1 MGTYNIGSCGCCGSA
16 PCDPVSFRFLSFVMD
31 FTYEYDDPP
40 WNTTWKTTCSL
51 VSASVEITHS
61 DGRTEIIDGVTGGIM
76 YYTTEFYSNQRR
88 FYSQG
93 YISMCGKTAQWRV
106 EFPNQG
112 NVDSYTGTLEDA
124 TSVTY
129 SEFR

>member
-31 FTYEYDDPP
+31 FAYEYDDPP
-40 WNTTWKTTCSL
+40 WNTVWKTT
-51 VSASVEITHS
+51 
-61 DGRTEIIDGVTGGIM
+61 
-76 YYTTEFYSNQRR
+76 
-88 FYSQG
+88 
-93 YISMCGKTAQWRV
+93 QWRV

-124 TSVTY
+124 TSVTS